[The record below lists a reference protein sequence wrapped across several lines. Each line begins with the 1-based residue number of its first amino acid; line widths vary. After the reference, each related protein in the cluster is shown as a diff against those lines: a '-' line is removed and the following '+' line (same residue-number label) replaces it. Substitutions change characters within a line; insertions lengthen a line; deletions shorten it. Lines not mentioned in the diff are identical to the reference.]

1 MGAFCILLPWYKDL
15 ASVIIFKKKKA
26 LETDLEVKA
35 YALWDRLIKKTEEN
49 A

>member
-1 MGAFCILLPWYKDL
+1 MAHECILYSVPWKQRLSFAHY
-15 ASVIIFKKKKA
+15 KKKT

-35 YALWDRLIKKTEEN
+35 YALWDRLMKKSEEN

>member
-1 MGAFCILLPWYKDL
+1 MNAFCILFLGNKDL
-15 ASVIIFKKKKA
+15 ASLIIKKT

-35 YALWDRLIKKTEEN
+35 YALWDRLMKKSEEN